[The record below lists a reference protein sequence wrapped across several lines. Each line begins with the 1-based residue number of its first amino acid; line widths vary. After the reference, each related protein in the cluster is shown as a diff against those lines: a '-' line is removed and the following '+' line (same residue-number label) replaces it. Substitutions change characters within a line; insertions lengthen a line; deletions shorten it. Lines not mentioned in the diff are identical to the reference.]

1 MPTTHAADPR
11 RLADFI
17 RDRRDRIVEEWISVV
32 GGMRPAKGLSRPVLL
47 DHIPEFL
54 EGLSAFVGE
63 VREGHDVAPSQELP
77 TIHALE
83 RLDLGY
89 DLTEVV
95 SEYSALRKSIVGLA
109 VREGAPAIRSA
120 EMPRLHEAIDRAIA
134 TSVQRY
140 TMARERTLR
149 ALDRISTAAF
159 GVHDAAGFLPR
170 TLAVL
175 LETTAS
181 VDSIS
186 VLLVED
192 GVLRVKAAVGLSSGA
207 GSAPD
212 LQRGQCFAGLV
223 WETNA
228 PLLSRDAESDPRVV
242 TDIIR
247 KQGTHALYGVPLL
260 FGDELIGVV
269 MMGSC
274 STFDFSDEDL
284 LLFRAMVNRAAAII
298 AQARLD
304 AEVRRQKTLYE
315 TMLKA
320 QSDVGEGLIMLEG
333 PRVVYANDACCRM
346 LGRSADELRALALP
360 DLLAPEEVLP
370 AWEQQRERFPGRRVR
385 EHFETRLLHKDG
397 HEVDVEISIKR
408 VDDERQAA
416 VAIVRDISERKQAER
431 EEARLHEEL
440 AEERARVE
448 AILEHLPIGVILAE
462 APSGR
467 IVRGNSQ
474 VEIILRHPILPT
486 EDVSEYRHWKGFH
499 EDGKP
504 YQPQEWP
511 LSRALAT
518 GEVVRG
524 EEIRYERGDG
534 TMAVLSSSAA
544 PVRAED
550 GRIVAA
556 VVAFDD
562 VTERKK
568 AADDLRT
575 SVALRDQIMSVLSHD
590 LRQPL
595 SVISMSASLLLRK
608 EELEAYSPIF
618 TRQLRNAERIERMV
632 SDLLDYARA
641 KHGGVPVRRVPSNLE
656 EIVRQVVDSMQVLH
670 PDRAFPVRVEGD
682 CRGRWDVDRMAQ
694 VFSNLLGNAA
704 AYSPRGTPIEV
715 RLRGDEGCA
724 TACVQNEGQPIPPEL
739 LSVIFDPFRR
749 ARRAEHPT
757 GLGLGL
763 YIVREI
769 VTAHGGAVSVESVAG
784 AGTTFC
790 VRLPRA

>member
-1 MPTTHAADPR
+1 MPIAHAADPR
-11 RLADFI
+11 RLSDFI
-17 RDRRDRIVEEWISVV
+17 RERKDRIVEEWISVV

-54 EGLSAFVGE
+54 DDLSAFVGE
-63 VREGHDVAPSQELP
+63 VRQGHDVAPSQDLP

-159 GVHDAAGFLPR
+159 GVHDPAGFLPR

-175 LETTAS
+175 LETTAA

-192 GVLRVKAAVGLSSGA
+192 GALRVKASVGLA
-207 GSAPD
+207 EEHASARQ
-212 LQRGQCFAGLV
+212 LRRGECFAGLV
-223 WETNA
+223 WETNT

-242 TDIIR
+242 TDTIR

-260 FGDELIGVV
+260 FGDEQIGVV

-304 AEVRRQKTLYE
+304 TEVQRQKTLYE
-315 TMLKA
+315 TMLQA
-320 QSDVGEGLIMLEG
+320 QSDVGEAFVMFDG
-333 PRVVYANDACCRM
+333 PRIVYANDACCRM
-346 LGRSADELRALALP
+346 LGRTADEVRALTLP
-360 DLLAPEEVLP
+360 DLLAPDEILP
-370 AWEQQRERFPGRRVR
+370 SWEQQRERFPGRRPR
-385 EHFETRLLHKDG
+385 EHFETQLLHKDG
-397 HEVDVEISIKR
+397 HRVDVEISIKR
-408 VDDERQAA
+408 VDDRRPLS
-416 VAIVRDISERKQAER
+416 VAIARDISERKQAER
-431 EEARLHEEL
+431 EQARLHEEL
-440 AEERARVE
+440 AQERARVE
-448 AILEHLPIGVILAE
+448 AILEHLPIGVIFAE

-467 IVRGNSQ
+467 VVRGNSQ
-474 VEIILRHPILPT
+474 VERILRHPILPT
-486 EDVSEYRHWKGFH
+486 ADIAEYRHWKGFH

-511 LSRALAT
+511 LARALLH

-534 TMAVLSSSAA
+534 TLAVLSASAA
-544 PVRAED
+544 PVRAEG

-562 VTERKK
+562 VTDRKK
-568 AADDLRT
+568 DADELRA

-608 EELEAYSPIF
+608 EELEAHSPIF
-618 TRQLRNAERIERMV
+618 TRQLRNAERIERMIG
-632 SDLLDYARA
+632 DLLDYARA
-641 KHGGVPVRRVPSNLE
+641 KHGGVPLRRVESSLE

-670 PDRAFPVRVEGD
+670 PDREFPVRVEGD
-682 CRGRWDVDRMAQ
+682 CAGQWDVDRMAQ

-715 RLRGDEGCA
+715 RLTGAAGSA
-724 TACVQNEGQPIPPEL
+724 TACVHNQGQPIPPEL

-749 ARRAEHPT
+749 ARRADHPS

-769 VTAHGGAVSVESVAG
+769 VAAHGGTVGVESAAG

-790 VRLPRA
+790 VKLPR